1 MAELDY
7 TYLCTTIGSLS
18 GLPIRIFQGNTQTDY
33 FSMVELPQDP
43 MSLYRQDI
51 FSISDHVGYY
61 VTPEFHYYGIL
72 NGDGR
77 KIVVGPT
84 RQFPESP
91 QELRELAFR
100 LDLGEED
107 TRIFSE
113 GMHAIVRMPI
123 ESILQM
129 LCTVNYVLSGEKLGL
144 EDLIIYDQE
153 QSALSRHQETQRAA
167 RKLSLSPDSAP
178 IAHNTHD
185 LEQLLLGM
193 VRKGD
198 TSTLR
203 KWLSSAPAVR
213 AGVVANDPL
222 RQQKNLFIVT
232 VTLVSRSAIQG
243 GMEVDDAFTLSDF
256 YIQQCE
262 LLPSPERVANLQ
274 YRMVLDYTS
283 RVERLHL
290 GSHASKLVVDV
301 ANYVQHHL
309 SQPITAEEIAEALY
323 LNRSYLSRKFKAET
337 GENLTDFILREKVQE
352 ARRLLRYSDKSLTAI
367 STYLGFSSPSHFSRV
382 FKKYTG
388 STPREYQE
396 KYQ

>member
-1 MAELDY
+1 MAKLDY

-18 GLPIRIFQGNTQTDY
+18 GLPIRIFQGDTQTDY
-33 FSMVELPQDP
+33 FSMVELPRDP
-43 MSLYRQDI
+43 MYLYRQDI

-100 LDLGEED
+100 LDLKEED
-107 TRIFSE
+107 TRIFTE

-129 LCTVNYVLSGEKLGL
+129 LCTVNYILSGEKLGL

-153 QSALSRHQETQRAA
+153 QAALSLHQETQRTTN
-167 RKLSLSPDSAP
+167 KLSPSPDTSP
-178 IAHNTHD
+178 ITHNTHN
-185 LEQLLLGM
+185 LEQLLLEM

-198 TSTLR
+198 TATLR
-203 KWLSSAPAVR
+203 KWLSSAPAIR
-213 AGVVANDPL
+213 AGVVANDLL
-222 RQQKNLFIVT
+222 RQQKNLFVIT
-232 VTLVSRSAIQG
+232 VTLVSRAAIQG
-243 GMEVDDAFTLSDF
+243 GMSVDDAFTLSDF

-262 LLPSPERVANLQ
+262 LLPSPVRVANLQ
-274 YRMVLDYTS
+274 YRMLLDYTT
-283 RVERLHL
+283 RVERLHI
-290 GSHASKLVVDV
+290 GSHPSKLVLDV
-301 ANYVQHHL
+301 ANYVQHNL
-309 SQPITAEEIAEALY
+309 SEPITAQEIADALY
-323 LNRSYLSRKFKAET
+323 LNRSYLSRKFKADT
-337 GENLTDFILREKVQE
+337 GDNLTDYILREKVRE

-367 STYLGFSSPSHFSRV
+367 GTYLGFSSPSHFSRV

-388 STPREYQE
+388 FTPREYQE
-396 KYQ
+396 KHR